1 MDIYIVKAGDTP
13 ESIAGNYGIPAFVL
27 SMINNLD
34 DLPGLVVGQALLV
47 LIPKRYH
54 TVQSGETL
62 SQIARNYGVSLNRLY
77 RNNPNLKGLPEIY
90 EGQTLII
97 EFERNPSRSIEAYG
111 YAYPYVDKELLRTIL
126 PYSTSLAPFTYGITE
141 AGGLVQLDDEELI
154 ALAQNYGVA
163 PLMHLSTL
171 TEQGGFSNELAS
183 LVLNNE
189 DIQDKLIGEIIANM
203 QQKGYS
209 GLDIDFEFVYPE
221 DSLLYGEF
229 IGKLR
234 SRLNPL
240 GYPVIAALAPKVS
253 DTQKGLLYEGH
264 NYKAV
269 GDNAD
274 GVLLMTYEWGY
285 TYGPPMAVAPIRN
298 VRQVVDYALT
308 IIPAEKIYLG
318 IPNYGYDW
326 ILPFK
331 KGETKADSISNVEA
345 LQIASRYGAEVQFD
359 PVSQTPWFRYTDDEG
374 QSHEVWFE
382 DVRSIQK
389 KFELIDEKAL
399 RGAGYWNYMRP
410 FQQNFS
416 LIDYTFDIVRQI

>member
-1 MDIYIVKAGDTP
+1 MDIYIVKPGDTP
-13 ESIAGNYGIPAFVL
+13 QSVAQNYGIPTFVL
-27 SMINNLD
+27 SMLNNLD

-47 LIPKRYH
+47 LIPQRYH
-54 TVQSGETL
+54 TVQGGETL
-62 SQIARNYGVSLNRLY
+62 TQIAQNYGVSLNRLY
-77 RNNPNLKGLPEIY
+77 RNNPNLRGMSTIY
-90 EGQTLII
+90 PGQTLVI
-97 EFERNPSRSIEAYG
+97 ELERNPIRSIEAYG
-111 YAYPYVDKELLRTIL
+111 YAYPYVNKELLATIL

-141 AGGLVQLDDEELI
+141 EGGLVQLDDAELI

-163 PLMHLSTL
+163 ALMHLSTL

-189 DIQDKLIGEIIANM
+189 DIQDKLIDEIIANM
-203 QQKGYS
+203 QQKGYT
-209 GLDIDFEFVYPE
+209 GLDIDFEFVFPQ

-240 GYPVIAALAPKVS
+240 GYPVIAALAPKTS
-253 DTQKGLLYEGH
+253 DTQRGLLYEGH

-308 IIPAEKIYLG
+308 IIPPDKIYLG

-331 KGETKADSISNVEA
+331 KGETRADSISNVEA
-345 LQIASRYGAEVQFD
+345 IQIASRYGAEIQFD
-359 PVSQTPWFRYTDDEG
+359 PVSQTPNFRYTHDEG
-374 QSHEVWFE
+374 RAHEVWFE

-389 KFELIDEKAL
+389 KFELINEKNL

-416 LIDYTFDIVRQI
+416 LLDYMFDV

>member
-1 MDIYIVKAGDTP
+1 MDIYIVKSGDTP
-13 ESIAGNYGIPAFVL
+13 ESIAQNYGIPTFVL
-27 SMINNLD
+27 SSLNNLD

-47 LIPKRYH
+47 LVPERYH
-54 TVQSGETL
+54 TVQNGETL
-62 SQIARNYGVSLNRLY
+62 TQIAQNYGVSLNRLY
-77 RNNPNLKGLPEIY
+77 RNNPNLKGNPTIY
-90 EGQTLII
+90 PGQTLVI
-97 EFERNPSRSIEAYG
+97 EFERNPIRSIEAYG
-111 YAYPYVDKELLRTIL
+111 YAYPYVEKELLATIL

-141 AGGLVQLDDEELI
+141 EGGLVQLDDAELI
-154 ALAQNYGVA
+154 TLAQNYSVA

-171 TEQGGFSNELAS
+171 TEQGGFSNELAN
-183 LVLNNE
+183 LVLNNTE
-189 DIQDKLIGEIIANM
+189 IQDKLIGEIIANM
-203 QQKGYS
+203 QQKGYN

-240 GYPVIAALAPKVS
+240 GYPVIAALAPKIS

-308 IIPAEKIYLG
+308 IIPPEKIFLG

-345 LQIASRYGAEVQFD
+345 LQLASKYGAEVQFD
-359 PVSQTPWFRYTDDEG
+359 PVSQTPWFRYTDDESR
-374 QSHEVWFE
+374 SHEVWFE
-382 DVRSIQK
+382 DVRSILK
-389 KFELIDEKAL
+389 KFELINEKNL

-416 LIDYTFDIVRQI
+416 LLDHMFDIIGQM